1 VRFKVTI
8 LGVGG
13 VGHVCASEIAKSE
26 YLTDLVLADISTE
39 AAEKCAQKLR
49 NKTAASIEVCRVD
62 ASDKGSV
69 AAILEDVDV
78 LLYAGIPEFNFTVMQ
93 ACLDTRTHYIDMASA
108 SPDSLLK
115 QLDWSSRF
123 KQAGIL
129 GIMGLG
135 CDPGFSNI
143 AAKYAADQLDTVKSI
158 TILDG
163 DNSDVDYE
171 GFCAY
176 FSPQTAI
183 QECLAKP
190 NYWTVEKGM
199 QYYSSPFANKDEFE
213 FPDPIG
219 WLDCYVV
226 EHEEA
231 ATLGKSI
238 GKGCEYVEFRYALHP
253 DFVNTLQVLSY
264 LGLDRKEPI
273 RVDNAD
279 VIPLNVVVTTMP
291 KPAELAGKIHGY
303 SCVGA
308 NVKGT
313 KGDKNVELFVYTIAN
328 HDEIYQKSGFQAT
341 VWQTG
346 VPPVVAIDMIAEGIL
361 KGTGCIP
368 PEMIDPAPF
377 LKRLKARGMDW
388 YVMEKTSPMLKIIA
402 SS

>member
-1 VRFKVTI
+1 MSFNVVI

-13 VGHVCASEIAKSE
+13 VGQVCASEVVKKE
-26 YLTDLVLADISTE
+26 YLTKLVLADISTK
-39 AAEKCAQKLR
+39 AAEKLAQALR
-49 NKTAASIEVCRVD
+49 KTSSATIEVCQVD
-62 ASDKGSV
+62 ASNTKSV
-69 AAILEDVDV
+69 ASILDDVNV
-78 LLYAGIPEFNFTVMQ
+78 LLHAGIPEFNYSVMQ
-93 ACLDTRTHYIDMASA
+93 ACVETKTHYIDMASDG
-108 SPDSLLK
+108 PDDLLK
-115 QLDWSSRF
+115 QLDWGDQF
-123 KQAGIL
+123 KQAGVL

-143 AAKYAADQLDTVKSI
+143 AARYAADQLDTVKSI

-163 DNSDVDYE
+163 DNSEVDYE

-190 NYWTVEKGM
+190 NYWTAKGGL
-199 QYYSSPFANKDEFE
+199 QYYPTPFANKDEFE

-231 ATLGKSI
+231 VTLGKSI

-253 DFVNTLQVLSY
+253 DFVNTLKVLSY
-264 LGLDRKEPI
+264 LGLDSKEPI
-273 RVDNAD
+273 NVGGVEVVPRD
-279 VIPLNVVVTTMP
+279 VVVTTMP

-308 NVKGT
+308 YVKGT
-313 KGDKNVELFVYTIAN
+313 KGGQNVELYVYTIAN
-328 HDEIYQKSGFQAT
+328 HDEIYEKVGFQAT

-346 VPPVVAIDMIAEGIL
+346 VPPVVAVDMIAEGL
-361 KGTGCIP
+361 LTETGCIP
-368 PEMIDPAPF
+368 PEKIDPVPF
-377 LKRLKARGMDW
+377 LERMQARGMEW
-388 YVMEKTSPMLKIIA
+388 YVMKKTSPIIKTA
-402 SS
+402 

>member
-1 VRFKVTI
+1 MSFKVAI

-13 VGHVCASEIAKSE
+13 VGQVCASEVIKNR
-26 YLTDLVLADISTE
+26 YLSKLVLADISTNT
-39 AAEKCAQKLR
+39 AEKFANSLR
-49 NKTAASIEVCRVD
+49 NKTSADIVVRQVNASSKE
-62 ASDKGSV
+62 SV
-69 AAILEDVDV
+69 AAILVDVDV
-78 LLYAGIPEFNFTVMQ
+78 LLHAGIPEFNYTVMQ
-93 ACLDTRTHYIDMASA
+93 ACIDTKTHYIDMASD
-108 SPDSLLK
+108 SPDDLLR
-115 QLDWSSRF
+115 QLNWGDKF
-123 KQAGIL
+123 KKAGVL

-143 AAKYAADQLDTVKSI
+143 AARYAADQLDTVKSI

-163 DNSDVDYE
+163 DNSEVDYE

-190 NYWTVEKGM
+190 NYWTAGGGL
-199 QYYSSPFANKDEFE
+199 QYYPTPFANKDEFE
-213 FPDPIG
+213 FPEPIG

-238 GKGCEYVEFRYALHP
+238 GKGCQYVEFRYALHP

-264 LGLDRKEPI
+264 LGLDSKEPFQ
-273 RVDNAD
+273 VGGVD
-279 VIPLNVVVTTMP
+279 VIPRDVVVTTMP
-291 KPAELAGKIHGY
+291 KPAELAGKIHGH

-313 KGDKNVELFVYTIAN
+313 KDGQNVELFVYTIAN
-328 HDEIYQKSGFQAT
+328 HNDIYKRAGFQAT

-346 VPPVVAIDMIAEGIL
+346 VPPVVAVDMIAEGL
-361 KGTGCIP
+361 LTETGCFP
-368 PEMIDPAPF
+368 PEMIDPILF
-377 LKRLKARGMDW
+377 LERLKARGMEW
-388 YVMEKTSPMLKIIA
+388 YVMKKTSPIIRTA
-402 SS
+402 